1 MTKKLGMARSIK
13 LTGNVNRIIEM
24 SDAGMGDN
32 AISGH
37 FKDQKVD
44 ISPEF
49 VRAIRTE
56 VSEAT
61 KKGVSKKSVNI
72 AIKATTDSTNTKG
85 DDSLQPA

>member
-1 MTKKLGMARSIK
+1 MTKKIGIAGSIK
-13 LTGNVNRIIEM
+13 LIGNVNRIIEM

-61 KKGVSKKSVNI
+61 KKGVSKKSVNTVI
-72 AIKATTDSTNTKG
+72 QAATDNANTKG
-85 DDSLQPA
+85 DNSLQPA